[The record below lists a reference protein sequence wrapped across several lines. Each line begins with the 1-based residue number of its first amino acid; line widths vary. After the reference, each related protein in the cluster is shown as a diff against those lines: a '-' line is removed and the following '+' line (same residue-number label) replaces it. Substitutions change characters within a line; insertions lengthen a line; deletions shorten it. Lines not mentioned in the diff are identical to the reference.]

1 MAGRSAQLI
10 KVPGERLMD
19 VLAVVVEV
27 LTVDDEVWRAAQAG
41 ARREGQV
48 QERCDGSD
56 EYPADH
62 YRPRWSER
70 REK

>member
-1 MAGRSAQLI
+1 
-10 KVPGERLMD
+10 MD